1 MLAVSLK
8 AAGADA
14 FVVAVE
20 VVAVRV
26 VYAGMRSAGAL
37 VDVPALVSDSL
48 ETCLTP
54 ALVRAGSVPTPFI
67 RSARVFTCSALVY
80 VFTRCLTVTNKA
92 FATGATV
99 SIGDIAAIC
108 VFVAVKL

>member
-1 MLAVSLK
+1 MSH
-8 AAGADA
+8 
-14 FVVAVE
+14 
-20 VVAVRV
+20 
-26 VYAGMRSAGAL
+26 L

-67 RSARVFTCSALVY
+67 RSTRVFTCSALVY

-108 VFVAVKL
+108 VFVAAEPFLFKFH

>member
-20 VVAVRV
+20 VVAIRV
-26 VYAGMRSAGAL
+26 GYTGMRSAGAL

-48 ETCLTP
+48 ETCLTL
-54 ALVRAGSVPTPFI
+54 ALVRAGSVHALFI
-67 RSARVFTCSALVY
+67 RSTRVFTCSALVY
-80 VFTRCLTVTNKA
+80 VFTRCLTVANKA

-99 SIGDIAAIC
+99 SIGDIATLC